1 LDQGIRLFDN
11 LVIFVLVVA
20 LIALFAALAGS
31 VGIGGGAFF
40 GPILILFGGLSIFV
54 SVPLAISTTLGVG
67 LASTIV
73 NAKKKTINYRIALV
87 LEPFTILGTI
97 VGVQLHLSASEWIIT
112 LIFICILYFITL
124 RSYTRAKKIK
134 KLIDENNGN
143 SKDLNF
149 TKGFINK
156 KYVLLG
162 ISGAFT
168 AGVISALIGIGGG
181 LIKVPLMNELGL
193 SPIISSG
200 TGSFMVLFTSTA
212 TIFQYFLYDKLDITY
227 GLVFFAIGFI
237 ASFGGTLLARYID
250 RPEVTQYL
258 LTMAI
263 AGASL
268 LITLKFLFP

>member
-1 LDQGIRLFDN
+1 MDQGIRLFDN
-11 LVIFVLVVA
+11 LVIFILVVA

-40 GPILILFGGLSIFV
+40 VPILILFGGLSIFV
-54 SVPLAISTTLGVG
+54 SVPLAVSITVGVG

-87 LEPFTILGTI
+87 LEPFTIFGTI
-97 VGVQLHLSASEWIIT
+97 VGVQLHLSAPEWIII
-112 LIFICILYFITL
+112 LIFICILYFITF
-124 RSYTRAKKIK
+124 RSYIRARKIK
-134 KLIDENNGN
+134 KLIDENNG
-143 SKDLNF
+143 STKGLNF

-162 ISGAFT
+162 ISGAFS

>member
-1 LDQGIRLFDN
+1 LFDN
-11 LVIFVLVVA
+11 LAIFILVVA

-54 SVPLAISTTLGVG
+54 SVPLAVSATVGVG

-73 NAKKKTINYRIALV
+73 NAKKKTINYRMALI

-97 VGVQLHLSASEWIIT
+97 VGVQLHLSAPESIIA
-112 LIFICILYFITL
+112 LIFSCILYFITL
-124 RSYTRAKKIK
+124 RSYIRAKKIK
-134 KLIDENNGN
+134 KLINENNGN
-143 SKDLNF
+143 STDLNF

-156 KYVLLG
+156 KYILLG

-168 AGVISALIGIGGG
+168 AGLISALIGIGGG

-212 TIFQYFLYDKLDITY
+212 TIFQYFLYNKLDISY
-227 GLVFFAIGFI
+227 GLVFFVIGFI